1 MLHDASLPTGI
12 EKYYLKMKNSI
23 ITRLGKSLAGASLTA
38 LAILV
43 ISSCGGGDGDDAA
56 SRNVIAPESL
66 DEVKINFFDAFTIEC
81 YRLSGTAGNEGG
93 AGDYDR
99 LKEEFRY
106 QNPDGLGIDVE
117 LPVTLQNL
125 QYTYQRT
132 GVDTGRVTFTFGNN
146 QLNENLE
153 LASEKQLT
161 PASKVLN
168 VFGNMFWGSNS
179 APATD
184 LIVDLLFTQQGEVI
198 GNVSSRSRFLYRVT
212 WWNEGPGTE
221 SFLDVRAEEF
231 DANNVKFSKLDG
243 QPVPTAYNPY
253 KTLTDKTPSAVVMT
267 SLDSKKFNI
276 IVGATV
282 ISKIAFQKGTGLG
295 PEIPGDVRAE
305 ESGTILV
312 TDTPEVT
319 SPPIY
324 NGSYSY
330 ARTGG
335 AYAKLAVEYTKTGVG
350 LVKEN
355 YVLQFLSLDNGSYTT
370 STGGSGEFENDLFSP

>member
-23 ITRLGKSLAGASLTA
+23 ITRLGKSLAGASLAA

-66 DEVKINFFDAFTIEC
+66 DEVKINFFDAFTIDC
-81 YRLSGTAGNEGG
+81 YRLSGTAGNESG
-93 AGDYDR
+93 AGDYDQ
-99 LKEEFRY
+99 LQEKFRY
-106 QNPDGLGIDVE
+106 QNPDGLGYNVFV
-117 LPVTLQNL
+117 PVSVPNL
-125 QYTYQRT
+125 RYDYQRT
-132 GVDTGRVTFTFGNN
+132 GVDTGRITFRFDEIKEAYPLDSVPN
-146 QLNENLE
+146 
-153 LASEKQLT
+153 
-161 PASKVLN
+161 
-168 VFGNMFWGSNS
+168 FGNMFWGDPDPLGT
-179 APATD
+179 PATD
-184 LIVDLLFTQQGEVI
+184 LVVDVLFTAQGSVI
-198 GNVSSRSRFLYRVT
+198 VNSATRIRYHYFGN
-212 WWNEGPGTE
+212 
-221 SFLDVRAEEF
+221 SFNAKAYEF
-231 DANNVKFSKLDG
+231 DASNVKFSKLDG

-253 KTLTDKTPSAVVMT
+253 TTLTDKTPSAVVMT
-267 SLDSKKFNI
+267 SLYNKTFNI
-276 IVGATV
+276 IDPSIGPSGTI
-282 ISKIAFQKGTGLG
+282 ISKIAFQIGSGTNPVILG
-295 PEIPGDVRAE
+295 GVRAE

-370 STGGSGEFENDLFSP
+370 STGGIGEFENDLFSP